1 MPLSRF
7 VCRGNRPPAA
17 PLTPKDTVGPYVRA
31 LIAMLAAHVGR
42 RCRVAFVDIAA
53 PDFCVARGGSKRR
66 VMVGEPKEIRYR
78 RAIRPVLEAIA
89 KVERTLARHEA
100 ERRVERLDWI
110 TNMDSGARHCAAL
123 TLQPAFMATARRGRG
138 GAPSHRQAPDPLR
151 LGPGAVSFGFRDFIP
166 LPHRA
171 VSQSPMAGE
180 CEIVVDARSF
190 SDQCAIVVPAVAA
203 LLMLLAI

>member
-1 MPLSRF
+1 MREKTGKNWQANH
-7 VCRGNRPPAA
+7 RE
-17 PLTPKDTVGPYVRA
+17 
-31 LIAMLAAHVGR
+31 R
-42 RCRVAFVDIAA
+42 RSRVAPWPHAPRRIEAA
-53 PDFCVARGGSKRR
+53 ARGGSERR

-78 RAIRPVLEAIA
+78 RAIRPALEAIA

-110 TNMDSGARHCAAL
+110 TNMDAGARHCAAL
-123 TLQPAFMATARRGRG
+123 MRFSLQPAFMATARRGRG
-138 GAPSHRQAPDPLR
+138 GAPSHRQAP
-151 LGPGAVSFGFRDFIP
+151 GSIFGLDLVRFLSAGLIP

-171 VSQSPMAGE
+171 VSQSPTAPPMAGG

-190 SDQCAIVVPAVAA
+190 WDQCAIVVPAVAA